1 MFVDVLWGRKNRTIL
16 GSFFRLRY
24 IVGKCRGGML
34 NFQILFLCIYLISL
48 IIIGQPVDVK
58 FKPK

>member
-1 MFVDVLWGRKNRTIL
+1 MLCGDAKIGLFWG
-16 GSFFRLRY
+16 FYFRLRY
-24 IVGKCRGGML
+24 IVGKCCGGML

-48 IIIGQPVDVK
+48 IIIGHSVDVK